1 MIVDTCVWIDYFN
14 ARNTAETKRL
24 HIAIHEAPEAVFIC
38 DIIYLEIL
46 SGFPLS
52 QQKRY
57 EQARYFLDCFEILE
71 MQNMQSAVQVI
82 RKLREKGIT
91 LKGFQNGL
99 LDVMIAQIAI
109 DNAQKILTANTTDFK
124 KISMV
129 TGLVIEEVNT

>member
-1 MIVDTCVWIDYFN
+1 
-14 ARNTAETKRL
+14 
-24 HIAIHEAPEAVFIC
+24 
-38 DIIYLEIL
+38 
-46 SGFPLS
+46 
-52 QQKRY
+52 
-57 EQARYFLDCFEILE
+57 

-82 RKLREKGIT
+82 RKLREKGMT

-109 DNAQKILTANTTDFK
+109 DNEQKILTANITDFK